1 MQKLATCTTTDLT
14 EQERCAATVNP
25 SEPRFVVHPE
35 SYRSEPW
42 GAGMIDMAV
51 ENALRAMNEAAEADD
66 INKGVWETLQFISEH
81 VKPDMDSDFSARAGF
96 GKSSWQTVMG
106 VAREADKKLNKAR
119 VDLILER
126 IRKTYVSG
134 ADNRLLLTGRASLS
148 RTFVAKLK
156 AALFG
161 EFPDIRLLHKVEER

>member
-1 MQKLATCTTTDLT
+1 
-14 EQERCAATVNP
+14 
-25 SEPRFVVHPE
+25 
-35 SYRSEPW
+35 
-42 GAGMIDMAV
+42 MIDMAV